1 MSLRTIFKCRVTS
14 VELQVG
20 KVIPMIFYFWF
31 HSSISVNQSITQSMS
46 HSIIHFHQLIIV
58 QSIPLVIFIS
68 PIFLLLG
75 TLLSNRFKVTVN
87 IDEL

>member
-20 KVIPMIFYFWF
+20 KVLPMIFYFWF
-31 HSSISVNQSITQSMS
+31 HSSISVNQSMS